1 MQDKIKSIDNLKLNI
16 NKPFNELS
24 IDFLDDLSEEI
35 KKIKIVK
42 MYPDLYYL
50 IFWCTK
56 RNILNL
62 KHKHKTN
69 NFRIGRGFVFH
80 VCPNNVPINFIYS
93 FMIGLLS
100 GNSNIVKLPSKD
112 FKEIDILLKC
122 IKKLFSLKKYVNLK
136 KSNLF
141 LKYDHDKEDYISK
154 YISSKSDAR
163 IIWGGDTT
171 VEKLKKIHTP
181 ARCIDVCFADRYSIS
196 IINTKKFNYLKQ
208 STIDLIARKFFYDI
222 YSMNQLACN
231 SPHFLF
237 WLGDENVQKKNYFLD
252 KISKIAKQKF
262 NFDEV
267 HMIDKYSNLINK
279 IMKYKELGSVKM
291 YENYLYTVKLKDSNI
306 NIEDIRG
313 VNGIIFQINVKHLN
327 KMPNYIKKKC
337 QTVTQF
343 GFKKKEFENLI
354 LTENLLGADRI
365 VEIGK
370 AFNFNLIWDGVDT
383 INSLS
388 RIVSF
393 E

>member
-1 MQDKIKSIDNLKLNI
+1 
-16 NKPFNELS
+16 
-24 IDFLDDLSEEI
+24 
-35 KKIKIVK
+35 
-42 MYPDLYYL
+42 
-50 IFWCTK
+50 
-56 RNILNL
+56 
-62 KHKHKTN
+62 
-69 NFRIGRGFVFH
+69 
-80 VCPNNVPINFIYS
+80 
-93 FMIGLLS
+93 MIGLLS

-122 IKKLFSLKKYVNLK
+122 IKKLFSLKKYINLK

-196 IINTKKFNYLKQ
+196 IINTKKFNSLKQ

-237 WLGDENVQKKNYFLD
+237 WLGDENEQKKNYFLD

-306 NIEDIRG
+306 NIENIRG